1 MDSTAVTESPR
12 PSATRSRRWRRW
24 ALSGVA
30 VVVMAVLGAALL
42 RSTVADLYLIPS
54 GSMEPTLQ
62 EGDRVAVDRE
72 AYRGAPVQ
80 RGQIVV
86 FDGEGSLTQ
95 YQSRTSVE
103 RAFQGAAQWLG
114 LAPDPSAY
122 VKRVIGVGGDSVRC
136 CTDEGLLEVNGE
148 PLAEPYLAESA
159 STDAPASQVP
169 FTVEVP
175 EGRVFLLGDHRA
187 ASVDSRALLGA
198 PGGGMIPLG
207 KVEGQV
213 TQIVWPA
220 ERRGPAGTVEGR
232 ASDGPVQGDGGEDR

>member
-1 MDSTAVTESPR
+1 MDSTVSSESPGS
-12 PSATRSRRWRRW
+12 SAAHTSRWRRW
-24 ALSGVA
+24 AVAGVA

-72 AYRGAPVQ
+72 AYRSAPVE

-95 YQSRTSVE
+95 YQSRTSLE
-103 RAFQGAAQWLG
+103 RALQGAAQWLG
-114 LAPDPSAY
+114 VAPDPSAY
-122 VKRVIGVGGDSVRC
+122 VKRVIGVGGDRVRC
-136 CTDEGLLEVNGE
+136 CTAEGLLELNGE
-148 PLAEPYLAESA
+148 PLHEPYLADPA
-159 STDAPASQVP
+159 RADAPASQVP
-169 FTVEVP
+169 FTVDVP
-175 EGRVFLLGDHRA
+175 EGRLFLLGDHRA

-198 PGGGMIPLG
+198 PGGGMIQLG

-213 TQIVWPA
+213 TQIVWPTD
-220 ERRGPAGTVEGR
+220 RRGPAGRVEGR
-232 ASDGPVQGDGGEDR
+232 AGGGPDYGDSGEDR

>member
-187 ASVDSRALLGA
+187 ASVDSRMYTLGGTPTSSVNRVLNVPSDWQPTA
-198 PGGGMIPLG
+198 
-207 KVEGQV
+207 KQTSV
-213 TQIVWPA
+213 TLRSPSRSSAIA
-220 ERRGPAGTVEGR
+220 RSIRRVIR
-232 ASDGPVQGDGGEDR
+232 